1 MFATRKRLSIALGA
15 LFVAGAVGAVV
26 THGRDAAPVS
36 SAEAASHATP
46 AVDVDVASVVYRTIT
61 EWQSYSGR
69 LEAVDKVDV
78 RPLVAGTIV
87 AVHFKDG
94 ALVKKGDRLFTIDP
108 RPYAA
113 EADRAAAVLAAAQAR
128 VAYTSADA
136 ARADRLLADNAIAK
150 RDYDEKQNASR
161 EAAANLKGAQAS
173 LEAAKVNLSYTEIT
187 APVAG
192 RMSRAELTV
201 GNVVS
206 TGANAPVLTTLVS
219 VSPVYASFDVD
230 EQTYLRY
237 LGRDTGAAVPVS
249 LGLAD
254 EDGYSRNGIVV
265 SVDNHLDTGSGT
277 IRVRARFDNAD
288 GSLVPGLFARVKV
301 GGETPHPAV
310 MVDDAAIGTD
320 QAKQYVLVVDGENR
334 VHYRTITPGAMHDGL
349 RVVTA
354 GLQPGERIVVNGVQ
368 RVRPSDSVRPHVVDM
383 RGDVANA
390 ARPAA

>member
-1 MFATRKRLSIALGA
+1 
-15 LFVAGAVGAVV
+15 
-26 THGRDAAPVS
+26 
-36 SAEAASHATP
+36 
-46 AVDVDVASVVYRTIT
+46 
-61 EWQSYSGR
+61 
-69 LEAVDKVDV
+69 
-78 RPLVAGTIV
+78 
-87 AVHFKDG
+87 
-94 ALVKKGDRLFTIDP
+94 
-108 RPYAA
+108 
-113 EADRAAAVLAAAQAR
+113 
-128 VAYTSADA
+128 
-136 ARADRLLADNAIAK
+136 
-150 RDYDEKQNASR
+150 
-161 EAAANLKGAQAS
+161 
-173 LEAAKVNLSYTEIT
+173 
-187 APVAG
+187 
-192 RMSRAELTV
+192 MSRAELTV

-288 GSLVPGLFARVKV
+288 GSLVPGSVRARQ
-301 GGETPHPAV
+301 GRRRDAASRV

-354 GLQPGERIVVNGVQ
+354 GLQPA
-368 RVRPSDSVRPHVVDM
+368 SASS
-383 RGDVANA
+383 
-390 ARPAA
+390 